1 MLLIENIKLALS
13 AIKVNKMRSFLT
25 MLGIIIGISSV
36 IAITSIGDS
45 AKGAVSKEF
54 DGYNAFMYLGVNWS
68 MIEDY
73 ISDNELIYE
82 EDIEALKARFPNDIK
97 YVVPSTSANSETK
110 IGRLKGKLQLSGVNA
125 DYHKFDKSLNM
136 IYGRGIN
143 KSDVAGNKD
152 VIVIDVKAA
161 RYFFNKDNVIGETL
175 PVTLLGENRDLTI
188 VGVYSKK
195 TSVFSGLDSS
205 GNYYC
210 YVPYTI
216 TMNPG
221 EGTSYIE
228 LYANENI
235 KQDIQAQNF
244 VQYIS
249 KIKDKQEGF
258 YKCETAESQ
267 LGMINK
273 ILGILSIAIGAIAA
287 ISLLVGGIGIMN
299 IMLVS
304 VTERTREIGIR
315 KSLGA
320 QTKDILTQ
328 FLIEAMIL
336 SVMGGIIGTAIGI
349 GIAALGMSLVKV
361 SVVINPAVIL
371 VAVAFSAFVGIFFGI
386 FPAKKAAKLDPIEAL
401 RYE

>member
-45 AKGAVSKEF
+45 AKGAVSEEF
-54 DGYNAFMYLGVNWS
+54 EGYNAYMYLMVNWE
-68 MIEDY
+68 MTEDG
-73 ISDNELIYE
+73 IMEDDLFYE
-82 EDIEALKARFPNDIK
+82 DDIEALKARFPEDIN
-97 YVVPSTSANSETK
+97 YVAPSSRASSETK
-110 IGRLKGKLQLSGVNA
+110 VGRLKGNLSLNGVST
-125 DYHKFDKSLNM
+125 DYFRYDKSLKL
-136 IYGRGIN
+136 IHGRGIN

-152 VIVIDVKAA
+152 VIVIDSKAA
-161 RYFFNKDNVIGETL
+161 KYFFNKENVVGETL
-175 PVTLLGENRDLTI
+175 PATILGNQIDLTI
-188 VGVYSKK
+188 VGVYSKEE
-195 TSVFSGLDSS
+195 SVFSGLETS
-205 GNYYC
+205 GNYSC
-210 YVPYTI
+210 YIPYTKA
-216 TMNPG
+216 MNPG
-221 EGTSYIE
+221 EGTSYLEI
-228 LYANENI
+228 YANEDKN
-235 KQDIQAQNF
+235 QDAMAQNF
-244 VQYIS
+244 ATYMTRV
-249 KIKDKQEGF
+249 KDKEEGF
-258 YKCETAESQ
+258 YKAETAESQ
-267 LGMINK
+267 LSMINK

-336 SVMGGIIGTAIGI
+336 SVIGGIIGTAAGI

-361 SVVINPAVIL
+361 SIVINPIAIIIAVS
-371 VAVAFSAFVGIFFGI
+371 FSAVVGIFFGI
-386 FPAKKAAKLDPIEAL
+386 FPARKAAKLDPIEAL